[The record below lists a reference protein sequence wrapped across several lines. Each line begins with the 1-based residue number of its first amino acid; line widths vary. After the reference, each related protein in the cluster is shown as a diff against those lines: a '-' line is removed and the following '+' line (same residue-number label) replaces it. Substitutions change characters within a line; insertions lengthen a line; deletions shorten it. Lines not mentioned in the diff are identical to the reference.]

1 MYFSKSTNGFYD
13 ESIHH
18 GSIPPDAIF
27 ITEEEYTTLI
37 NGQSS
42 GGVISADNTG
52 NPIITGPSR
61 RNIADVIEKK
71 IASIEQWRQQEESS
85 EIIFEYNG
93 RQWDAGQVTRS
104 RIEPVLGLEVLPDN
118 FYWTDANN
126 EDVPVTKEE
135 LKSLYQAML
144 TSMVDRGFSIHRR
157 QREMKQLV
165 SLMTRV
171 RDVDDFVVGW

>member
-1 MYFSKSTNGFYD
+1 MKFKNIMGILVTKEGGLDNVITKTNRLAGNGMGSSLCGDGKYAETHGFVKQRAFK
-13 ESIHH
+13 
-18 GSIPPDAIF
+18 GSLEGAPGRGIP
-27 ITEEEYTTLI
+27 L
-37 NGQSS
+37 G
-42 GGVISADNTG
+42 
-52 NPIITGPSR
+52 
-61 RNIADVIEKK
+61 
-71 IASIEQWRQQEESS
+71 
-85 EIIFEYNG
+85 EYNG

-144 TSMVDRGFSIHRR
+144 TAMVDRGFSIHRR

>member
-1 MYFSKSTNGFYD
+1 MFYSKTTGGFYAA
-13 ESIHH
+13 EIH
-18 GSIPPDAIF
+18 GDNMPADVVE
-27 ITEEEYTTLI
+27 ITAEEHAYLLA
-37 NGQSS
+37 GQSA

-52 NPIITGPSR
+52 KPIIAGPSR

-135 LKSLYQAML
+135 IKSLYQAML
-144 TSMVDRGFSIHRR
+144 TAMVDRGFSIHRR